1 MKKIWNSFLF
11 LFLLVGCQSTNSNIK
26 DLNRPPPPPKL
37 KPPSPPP
44 NFIPSPKGLAE
55 IQINPIPHPF
65 SLNGEI
71 PFVIWVD
78 GKKVNLTNKEVINIV
93 DSLGIEY
100 KNPIKTAEIY
110 NGAGWQYPLKLK
122 D

>member
-44 NFIPSPKGLAE
+44 SFIPSPKGLAE

-71 PFVIWVD
+71 PFVVWVD
-78 GKKVNLTNKEVINIV
+78 GKRLQLNNSEIKKIAKSLNIKYQV
-93 DSLGIEY
+93 P
-100 KNPIKTAEIY
+100 NNTAKIY
-110 NGAGWQYPLKLK
+110 QGEGWQYPLRINK
-122 D
+122 